1 MRCAPHTYVVNPQLG
16 CNCLMEPTVW
26 WLTTEEQHA
35 WQSFVRMHDRL
46 MDRLS
51 RLLQTDC
58 NVSPA
63 DFAVLV
69 ELTDA
74 PDGRRRFLDI
84 ARALRWEKSRLS
96 HHIARMVKRGQVVR
110 DECPEDGRGAFV
122 VITDKGRAMIEAATP
137 RHVEAVRELFLDN
150 VTPSE
155 LRLLARI
162 SERVVEKLDEEP
174 S

>member
-1 MRCAPHTYVVNPQLG
+1 
-16 CNCLMEPTVW
+16 MEQTVR
-26 WLTTEEQHA
+26 WLTAEEQHA
-35 WQSFVRMHDRL
+35 WRSFVRMHERL
-46 MDRLS
+46 MGRLS
-51 RLLQTDC
+51 RLLQAES

-69 ELTDA
+69 ELTDV
-74 PDGRRRFLDI
+74 PDGRRRFLDL
-84 ARALRWEKSRLS
+84 ARALEWEKSRMS
-96 HHIARMVKRGQVVR
+96 HHIARMVKRGLVVR

-122 VITDKGRAMIEAATP
+122 VITDEGRAMIEAAAP

-174 S
+174 A